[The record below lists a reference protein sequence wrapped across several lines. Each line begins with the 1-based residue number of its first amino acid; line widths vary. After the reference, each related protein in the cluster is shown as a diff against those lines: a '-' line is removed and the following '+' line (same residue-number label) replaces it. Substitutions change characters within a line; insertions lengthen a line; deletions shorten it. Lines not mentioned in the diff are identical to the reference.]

1 MTVEGESSFY
11 SSIMAKEAYY
21 PLFYFGWALCRPFSE
36 FQQCYLLDSLHG
48 IVRSRSLCS
57 LGNKYGIIAQLFHYP
72 SGDNMIFP
80 PTHSFPIPFDAGEIC
95 CTQNN
100 DKIEQRLK
108 QNNVCLLSLTTHH
121 FNPRSTLCAFAILFI
136 PKYLKVEDNKKRK
149 LKNVIREG
157 QTRRNKQEPKKW
169 KCQSGWDGD
178 VKSGQLFS
186 VSQFLFLN
194 NI

>member
-1 MTVEGESSFY
+1 MGVELLFIHNGKRGILSSVLLWLGFVSPFFGISTV
-11 SSIMAKEAYY
+11 
-21 PLFYFGWALCRPFSE
+21 LFIRFITW
-36 FQQCYLLDSLHG
+36 D
-48 IVRSRSLCS
+48 RSRSLCS

-121 FNPRSTLCAFAILFI
+121 FNPRSILCAFAILFI

-149 LKNVIREG
+149 LKNVIRDG

-169 KCQSGWDGD
+169 KCQRGWDGD
-178 VKSGQLFS
+178 GKSGQLFS

>member
-1 MTVEGESSFY
+1 MTREWESSFY

-57 LGNKYGIIAQLFHYP
+57 LENKYGIIAQLFHYP

-108 QNNVCLLSLTTHH
+108 QSNVCLLPPTTFHIVRFCYFIH
-121 FNPRSTLCAFAILFI
+121 PKI
-136 PKYLKVEDNKKRK
+136 PK
-149 LKNVIREG
+149 
-157 QTRRNKQEPKKW
+157 
-169 KCQSGWDGD
+169 SGR
-178 VKSGQLFS
+178 
-186 VSQFLFLN
+186 
-194 NI
+194 